1 MNSVQRNIP
10 PLRDI
15 ARTFYWH
22 KRIWGGYFIVVM
34 AATLA
39 VIGWYPRRYASQAK
53 LYLRMGRETVSLDPT
68 ATTGEIISVQESRK
82 SEINTVVEM
91 LGSRVL
97 HERVVEQ
104 LGPSF
109 IVDGTAAAT
118 DSSGEIREQAIIL
131 FGESLEVYAPKDS
144 YVINV
149 KYLGSSP
156 KQAQRITAELVD
168 AFMVK
173 HLRAHRTS
181 GSQEFFQQ
189 QTELMQKEWTE
200 AARRLQDAKNA
211 MGLISIEAQKKLLE
225 EESGRIESEL
235 VAATTAHSAATA
247 KVQRLEESIQEM
259 PERVR
264 AQEVQGNPN
273 NALDTMRAK
282 LYELEL
288 LERELGSKFTAA
300 HPQVIAVRE
309 QVREAREVLAS
320 QEPKRTLFTTTVNPN
335 REKLQ
340 LELLTQQVEA
350 ESLSAKVAALREEYA
365 RSQQRVK
372 QLNER
377 EAEMHQL
384 EQEAEL
390 AQANYKSYSENLEQT
405 RIDQA
410 LQDDRIS
417 NVNVFQ
423 PASLEMEPVV
433 PNKKM
438 VLVIGLAAAVLGS
451 LVITML
457 MEQMDYSLRSA
468 EDVERELQ
476 LPVLVSLPRTRPTA
490 SPLSRN

>member
-1 MNSVQRNIP
+1 MNSVQRSIP

-15 ARTFYWH
+15 GRTFIRH
-22 KRIWGGYFIVVM
+22 KWIWGGYFLLVM

-39 VIGWYPRRYASQAK
+39 IIGWYPRQYASQAK

-91 LGSRVL
+91 LRSRVL

-109 IVDGTAAAT
+109 ILGADAAA
-118 DSSGEIREQAIIL
+118 DSSGEIREQATIRC
-131 FGESLEVYAPKDS
+131 GESLEVYAPKDS

-168 AFMVK
+168 AFMVE

-181 GSQEFFQQ
+181 GSQKFFQQ
-189 QTELMQKEWTE
+189 QSELMRKKWTE
-200 AARRLQDAKNA
+200 AAKQLQDAKNA

-235 VAATTAHSAATA
+235 VAASTAHSAASA
-247 KVQRLEESIQEM
+247 KVQQLDLSVQEM

-264 AQEVQGNPN
+264 AQEVEGNPN
-273 NALDTMRAK
+273 NALDAMRAK

-288 LERELGSKFTAA
+288 LERELGSKYTAA
-300 HPQVIAVRE
+300 HPQMIAVRE

-340 LELLTQQVEA
+340 LELLTQQAEA

-372 QLNER
+372 QLNQK
-377 EAEMHQL
+377 EAEIHQL

-390 AQANYKSYSENLEQT
+390 AHANYKSYAENLEQT

-410 LQDDRIS
+410 LEDDRIS

-423 PASLEMEPVV
+423 PASLEVEPVV

-438 VLVIGLAAAVLGS
+438 VLAIGLAAAVLGS
-451 LVITML
+451 VVITML

-476 LPVLVSLPRTRPTA
+476 LPVLVSLPRTRPMA
-490 SPLSRN
+490 SPLGRN

>member
-1 MNSVQRNIP
+1 MQKKWS
-10 PLRDI
+10 
-15 ARTFYWH
+15 
-22 KRIWGGYFIVVM
+22 
-34 AATLA
+34 
-39 VIGWYPRRYASQAK
+39 
-53 LYLRMGRETVSLDPT
+53 
-68 ATTGEIISVQESRK
+68 
-82 SEINTVVEM
+82 
-91 LGSRVL
+91 
-97 HERVVEQ
+97 
-104 LGPSF
+104 
-109 IVDGTAAAT
+109 AAAK
-118 DSSGEIREQAIIL
+118 R
-131 FGESLEVYAPKDS
+131 F
-144 YVINV
+144 
-149 KYLGSSP
+149 
-156 KQAQRITAELVD
+156 
-168 AFMVK
+168 
-173 HLRAHRTS
+173 
-181 GSQEFFQQ
+181 
-189 QTELMQKEWTE
+189 
-200 AARRLQDAKNA
+200 QDAKNE

-225 EESGRIESEL
+225 EESGRIETEL
-235 VAATTAHSAATA
+235 VAATTAHSAASA
-247 KVQRLEESIQEM
+247 KVQRLEASIEVM

-264 AQEVQGNPN
+264 AQEVEGNPN

-288 LERELGSKFTAA
+288 LERELASKFTAA

-372 QLNER
+372 QLNQR
-377 EAEMHQL
+377 EAEIHQL

-390 AQANYKSYSENLEQT
+390 AHANYKSYAENLEQT

-423 PASLEMEPVV
+423 PASLELEPVV

-438 VLVIGLAAAVLGS
+438 VLAIGLASAVLGS
-451 LVITML
+451 VVITML
-457 MEQMDYSLRSA
+457 MAQMDYSLRSA

-476 LPVLVSLPRTRPTA
+476 LPVLVSLPRTRLTSA
-490 SPLSRN
+490 PLGRN